1 MSLADELRRWYYKD
15 YTTPVKLDQD
25 PEALAKAEA
34 EWKKYEAEMRPMPY
48 IEPTNREERHKAYV
62 LNSEPQINPFY
73 GSYLKESDTEWT
85 KDLKLDYVASKDDD
99 YLSIYHDMQTMEP
112 YIYAK
117 QYRPLLKS
125 WWDQGH
131 GDFGRLA
138 KFFSYESFV
147 FMFEKCYPGI
157 IYDFYICRDYNSK
170 GGLFS
175 KLYGR
180 APVKM
185 SKMEFRNLV
194 SVFLDAILQMI
205 NINQNIPPGA
215 LFLLLFKS
223 QPYSRHPLNQY
234 ITRGY
239 SINV

>member
-1 MSLADELRRWYYKD
+1 MSLADKLKRWYYKD
-15 YTTPVKLDQD
+15 YTTPVTVNPD

-34 EWKKYEAEMRPMPY
+34 EWKKYEAEMRPMPHE
-48 IEPTNREERHKAYV
+48 IPTNWEERLRSYNPEQETQVK
-62 LNSEPQINPFY
+62 PFY
-73 GSYLKESDTEWT
+73 GSYLKEPDT
-85 KDLKLDYVASKDDD
+85 LDYVSSRDDD

-125 WWDQGH
+125 WWNQGH

-138 KFFSYESFV
+138 QIFSYESFV

-157 IYDFYICRDYNSK
+157 IYDFYICKSYDSN
-170 GGLFS
+170 GNMFNQ
-175 KLYGR
+175 LYGR

-194 SVFLDAILQMI
+194 SVFSDAILQMI
-205 NINQNIPPGA
+205 NINHNIPPGA

-223 QPYSRHPLNQY
+223 YSHSRHPLNQY
-234 ITRGY
+234 ITRGF

>member
-15 YTTPVKLDQD
+15 YTTPVTVNPD

-34 EWKKYEAEMRPMPY
+34 EWKKYEAEMRPMHC
-48 IEPTNREERHKAYV
+48 IDQTKWEEK
-62 LNSEPQINPFY
+62 LNSYYPDKAMQVKPFY
-73 GSYLKESDTEWT
+73 GDYLKEPDTEWM
-85 KDLKLDYVASKDDD
+85 KGLKLDYVASKDDD

-117 QYRPLLKS
+117 QYRPLLQS
-125 WWDQGH
+125 WWNQGH

-157 IYDFYICRDYNSK
+157 IYDFYICRDFNSK
-170 GGLFS
+170 GVLFS

-194 SVFLDAILQMI
+194 SIFSDAILQMI
-205 NINQNIPPGA
+205 HMNSNIPPGA
-215 LFLLLFKS
+215 LFLLLFRS
-223 QPYSRHPLNQY
+223 RPYSRHPLNRY